1 MKTQFSI
8 RTFSLALAFAGVLTT
23 TTASAATA
31 LFEGGGFGATP
42 EGAIQAAIWDAEAS
56 ASAEGFFECEIVG
69 QPAVFPQPPN
79 SRRAFTAQV
88 TLRCEQW
95 ALTD

>member
-1 MKTQFSI
+1 MKTQPSI
-8 RTFSLALAFAGVLTT
+8 RTFGLALAIAGGLMITP
-23 TTASAATA
+23 AYAATA

-56 ASAEGFFECEIVG
+56 ASAEGFFECDIVG
-69 QPAVFPQPPN
+69 QPTVFPQPPN

-88 TLRCEQW
+88 TLLCEQ
-95 ALTD
+95 